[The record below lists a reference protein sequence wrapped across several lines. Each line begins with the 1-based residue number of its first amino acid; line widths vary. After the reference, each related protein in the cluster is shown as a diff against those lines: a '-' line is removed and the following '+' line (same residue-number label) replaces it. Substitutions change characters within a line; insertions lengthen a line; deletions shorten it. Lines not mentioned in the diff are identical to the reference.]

1 MRIAVLCAANSWYL
15 RDLQRAAGDKHK
27 VEPLAFSQ
35 IQSSIN
41 TDTDIAVGTQ
51 SLTDYDVVLVRT
63 MPPGSLEQVVFR
75 MDALQ
80 RLAARGVSVINSPKA
95 IEAAVDKYLT
105 LSLLQNA
112 GFEVPPT
119 ETSQS
124 VDEAMDGFH
133 RLGGDVV
140 VKPLF
145 GSEGRG
151 IARIA
156 DEAIAVRTF
165 KMLAQ
170 LGAVIYQ
177 QKFIDHEG
185 YDIRLLVIRD
195 EVLGMRRSNKLDW
208 RTNVSR
214 GATAEAIEVT
224 DEMAAQA
231 IRAARSV
238 DASIAGVDFL
248 PGKDGRCYAIEV
260 NAVPGW
266 RAMAKAQ
273 NVDAAQKVLN
283 FCSCGF

>member
-1 MRIAVLCAANSWYL
+1 MRIAVLSSANSWYV
-15 RDLQRAAGDKHK
+15 RDLQRAAGDQHTI
-27 VEPLAFSQ
+27 EPLAFSQ
-35 IQSSIN
+35 IQSSIS
-41 TDTDIAVGTQ
+41 TDTYIAVGTK
-51 SLTDYDVVLVRT
+51 SLTEYDAVLVRT

-80 RLAARGVSVINSPKA
+80 RLAAQGVPVINSPRA
-95 IEAAVDKYLT
+95 IEVAVDKYLT

-119 ETSQS
+119 ETSQT
-124 VDEAMDGFH
+124 VDEAMEGFH

-156 DEAIAVRTF
+156 DEAIAVRTY

-185 YDIRLLVIRD
+185 YDIRLLVIGD
-195 EVLGMRRSNKLDW
+195 EVLGMRRSNELDW

-214 GATAEAIEVT
+214 GAKAEAIEVT
-224 DEMAAQA
+224 SEMAEQA
-231 IRAARSV
+231 LRAAKSV

-266 RAMAKAQ
+266 RAMAKAK
-273 NVDAAQKVLN
+273 NVDVAKRVLN
-283 FCSCGF
+283 FVSGGT

>member
-1 MRIAVLCAANSWYL
+1 
-15 RDLQRAAGDKHK
+15 
-27 VEPLAFSQ
+27 
-35 IQSSIN
+35 
-41 TDTDIAVGTQ
+41 
-51 SLTDYDVVLVRT
+51 

-80 RLAARGVSVINSPKA
+80 RLAAGGIPVINSPKA

-112 GFEVPPT
+112 GFEVPAT
-119 ETSQS
+119 ETSQT
-124 VDEAMDGFH
+124 VDEAMEGFH

-165 KMLAQ
+165 KMLTQ

-185 YDIRLLVIRD
+185 YDVRLLVIGD
-195 EVLGMRRSNKLDW
+195 EVLGMRRSNQLDW

-214 GATAEAIEVT
+214 GAKAEAIEVSS
-224 DEMAAQA
+224 DMADQA
-231 IRAARSV
+231 MRAAKSV

-248 PGKDGRCYAIEV
+248 PAKDGRYYAIEV

-266 RAMAKAQ
+266 RAMAKTQEIDVAE
-273 NVDAAQKVLN
+273 KVLN
-283 FCSCGF
+283 YCCGGF